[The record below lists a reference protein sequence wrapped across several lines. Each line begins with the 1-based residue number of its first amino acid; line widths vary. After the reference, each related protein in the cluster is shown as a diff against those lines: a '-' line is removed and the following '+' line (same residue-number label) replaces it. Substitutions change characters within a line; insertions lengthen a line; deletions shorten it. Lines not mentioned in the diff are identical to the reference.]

1 MHTRTVLKPCKAERR
16 GGISPRARSRMQA
29 PAAATL
35 AASLTL
41 AAGSTAMAGPQG
53 GVVTQGQ
60 GSISTPNAGTTV
72 IDQASNRLDLSW
84 SSFNVGAKESVQFH
98 QPSSTAIAFNRIL
111 DQNPSQIFGSIQ
123 ANGRVVL

>member
-1 MHTRTVLKPCKAERR
+1 MHTRTVLQPCKTERR

-72 IDQASNRLDLSW
+72 IDC
-84 SSFNVGAKESVQFH
+84 VGAPRVIVELCCSTKLPAR
-98 QPSSTAIAFNRIL
+98 PSSAPRTVSIAT
-111 DQNPSQIFGSIQ
+111 
-123 ANGRVVL
+123 